1 MNLEAELEQL
11 SLEIKNSQK
20 LLLALGDEI
29 RQHIILMMMM
39 ESGDC
44 LGMRV
49 GDIAK
54 KTHLSRATVSHHLQ
68 ILKRAGVVKVRQE
81 ATKNYYYF
89 DGDIDL
95 FDQLITMLNH
105 AKDIMQQLPKRD
117 AEV

>member
-29 RQHIILMMMM
+29 RQHIILMMM

-49 GDIAK
+49 
-54 KTHLSRATVSHHLQ
+54 
-68 ILKRAGVVKVRQE
+68 
-81 ATKNYYYF
+81 
-89 DGDIDL
+89 
-95 FDQLITMLNH
+95 
-105 AKDIMQQLPKRD
+105 
-117 AEV
+117 

>member
-29 RQHIILMMMM
+29 RQHIILMMM

-54 KTHLSRATVSHHLQ
+54 KTHLSRTAVSHHLQ
-68 ILKRAGVVKVRQE
+68 ILKEQVLLKSARKLLKIITILMV
-81 ATKNYYYF
+81 
-89 DGDIDL
+89 I
-95 FDQLITMLNH
+95 LIYL
-105 AKDIMQQLPKRD
+105 IS
-117 AEV
+117 

>member
-11 SLEIKNSQK
+11 SLETKNSQK

-29 RQHIILMMMM
+29 RQHIILMMM

>member
-29 RQHIILMMMM
+29 RQHIILMM

-68 ILKRAGVVKVRQE
+68 ILKEQVLLKSARKLLKIITILMV
-81 ATKNYYYF
+81 
-89 DGDIDL
+89 I
-95 FDQLITMLNH
+95 LIYL
-105 AKDIMQQLPKRD
+105 IS
-117 AEV
+117 

>member
-29 RQHIILMMMM
+29 RQHIILMMM

-68 ILKRAGVVKVRQE
+68 ILKRAGAVSYTHLRAHETARKLLKIITILMV
-81 ATKNYYYF
+81 
-89 DGDIDL
+89 I
-95 FDQLITMLNH
+95 LIYL
-105 AKDIMQQLPKRD
+105 IS
-117 AEV
+117 

>member
-29 RQHIILMMMM
+29 RQDIILMMM

-54 KTHLSRATVSHHLQ
+54 RP
-68 ILKRAGVVKVRQE
+68 IYQE
-81 ATKNYYYF
+81 
-89 DGDIDL
+89 
-95 FDQLITMLNH
+95 QLYHI
-105 AKDIMQQLPKRD
+105 IFRF
-117 AEV
+117 

>member
-29 RQHIILMMMM
+29 RQHIILMM

-68 ILKRAGVVKVRQE
+68 ILKRAGVVKVCQE

-105 AKDIMQQLPKRD
+105 AKDIMQRLFKRD